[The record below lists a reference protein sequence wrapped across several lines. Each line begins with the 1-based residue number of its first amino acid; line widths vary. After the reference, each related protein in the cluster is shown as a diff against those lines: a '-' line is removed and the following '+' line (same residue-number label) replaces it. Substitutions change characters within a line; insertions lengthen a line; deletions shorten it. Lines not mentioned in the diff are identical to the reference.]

1 LPAVLLLRLLPAVV
15 VVAATAAVLSRP
27 YLPHLPAVV
36 PNVVVVAVVPNGA
49 VVARLLLLRLQG
61 RTEASQ
67 ESVDSQKAKGNK
79 EVRQLLD
86 KGQNYITQWEICDQM
101 VITTDKDKAYFQN
114 ITNLS
119 NCMQAK
125 LEGDTGTL
133 IDQELSNELRV
144 TIQHVSLVVS
154 STKAYKQWAKK
165 PDDVAYLA
173 ERARLDDFADQRPE
187 ISFCGS
193 RLHLIGR
200 DRDRD

>member
-1 LPAVLLLRLLPAVV
+1 M
-15 VVAATAAVLSRP
+15 
-27 YLPHLPAVV
+27 
-36 PNVVVVAVVPNGA
+36 
-49 VVARLLLLRLQG
+49 
-61 RTEASQ
+61 
-67 ESVDSQKAKGNK
+67 
-79 EVRQLLD
+79 
-86 KGQNYITQWEICDQM
+86 QWEMCDKM
-101 VITTDKDKAYFQN
+101 AITTEKDKAYFKN
-114 ITNLS
+114 LTNLS
-119 NCMQAK
+119 NNMQAK

-193 RLHLIGR
+193 RLHLLGEIENSFACRDGQGPHGR
-200 DRDRD
+200 QFPGHGGAVAQYQP